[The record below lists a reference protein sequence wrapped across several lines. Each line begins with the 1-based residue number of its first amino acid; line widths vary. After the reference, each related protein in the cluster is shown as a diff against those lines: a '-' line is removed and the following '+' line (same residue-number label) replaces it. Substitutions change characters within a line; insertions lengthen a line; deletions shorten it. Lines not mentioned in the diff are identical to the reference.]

1 MCSCTG
7 SEIYLFLF
15 SSLVIHDSKKDYD
28 YDFHH
33 VMSWTLQLALALECC
48 HLNSIV
54 HRDIK
59 PPKLVKGEGGEHLLY
74 WLYCFDMI

>member
-1 MCSCTG
+1 MLPCTD
-7 SEIYLFLF
+7 SDIYLFLF
-15 SSLVIHDSKKDYD
+15 SLLVIHDSKKDYD

-59 PPKLVKGEGGEHLLY
+59 PPKLVREKGGRGTAAVLVVL
-74 WLYCFDMI
+74 F